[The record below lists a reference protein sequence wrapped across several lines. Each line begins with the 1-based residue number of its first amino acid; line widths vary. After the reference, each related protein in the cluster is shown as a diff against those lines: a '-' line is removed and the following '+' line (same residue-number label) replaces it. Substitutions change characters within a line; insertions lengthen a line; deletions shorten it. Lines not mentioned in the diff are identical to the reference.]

1 MSETNDLQRMRELI
15 DKLNEASRRYYDQ
28 NESDISDDE
37 WDAMYAELRG
47 LEEKTGERMADSPTR
62 RVGGA
67 VMEGFEQHRH
77 IARLWSMD
85 KAQSEE
91 EILAWAQRCEKQTND
106 AGGLPKNSY
115 CVEYKLDG
123 LTVNLTYDGGKL
135 VQAATRGNGEI
146 GEAILPQAMTIRT
159 IPLTIPFIG
168 RMEVQG
174 EGIMRLS
181 ELKKYNETAA
191 EPLKNARNAA
201 AGALRNLDPQVT
213 ASRHLDAFFYQIGYI
228 EGRSFETQQDM
239 LAFMKENGLNISP
252 FVCPAQTIEEA
263 LKAVHEIEQKRETL
277 DFLIDGATIKI
288 TDMRTR
294 EVLGT
299 TDKFPRWSIAFKF
312 PAQET
317 VTKLLKITW
326 EVGRTGK
333 LTPLAHLS
341 PVDICGVTVKRATLN
356 NYDDICRKRVRIGSE
371 VWVRRSNDVIPE
383 IMGVVWDGEGEA
395 PETDIQPPTV
405 CPACGGEL
413 VKLREDG
420 VHLFCLNR
428 TSCRP
433 QAIARMAHFASRQG
447 MDIETFSTRTA
458 GSFYDELGVR
468 SAADLYHLDREKLVA
483 LKGFGEKKAE
493 KLFAE
498 LEKSKDCE
506 LDAFLFAIGIPNIG
520 KKTACDLM
528 AHFGTLE
535 ALMGASEQ
543 ELVDVEDVGGIVAA
557 SITEYFSDE
566 ENRRFVNRL
575 LEAGVRPQMHAQQDA
590 GTLFEGMTF
599 VLTGTLPTLSRAQA
613 QEMIRKNGGK
623 ATGSVSKKTSIVLA
637 GESAGSK
644 LDKARE
650 PGGAHHRRGTVFAD
664 DRAAEAPGADGRL
677 KTCTL
682 NEKICG
688 SRPFPFVNLSW
699 YNQE

>member
-1 MSETNDLQRMRELI
+1 MGETNDLQRMRSLI

-37 WDAMYAELRG
+37 WDAMYAELRK
-47 LEEKTGERMADSPTR
+47 LEEKTGKRMADSPTR

-91 EILAWAQRCEKQTND
+91 EILAWAQRCEKQTTE

-123 LTVNLTYDGGKL
+123 LTVNLTYDGGRL
-135 VQAATRGNGEI
+135 IQAATRGNGEV

-159 IPLTIPFIG
+159 IPLTIPFTG

-181 ELKKYNETAA
+181 ELKKYNETSA

-239 LAFMKENGLNISP
+239 LDFMKANGLNISP
-252 FVCPAQTIEEA
+252 FVRPAQTIEEA
-263 LKAVHEIEQKRETL
+263 LEAVHQIEKERETL

-405 CPACGGEL
+405 CPACGGPL
-413 VKLREDG
+413 VKLRQDG

-458 GSFYDELGVR
+458 GLFYDELGVR
-468 SAADLYHLDREKLVA
+468 SAADLYSLDREKLVA
-483 LKGFGEKKAE
+483 LKGFGEKKAD
-493 KLFAE
+493 KLFDE

-520 KKTACDLM
+520 KKTAYDLM

-535 ALMGASEQ
+535 ALMGATEQ
-543 ELVDVEDVGGIVAA
+543 ELVDIEDVGEIVAS
-557 SITEYFSDE
+557 SITEYFADE

-575 LEAGVRPQMHAQQDA
+575 LEAGVHPQMHMQEDA
-590 GTLFEGMTF
+590 GTLFEGLTF

-650 PGGAHHRRGTVFAD
+650 LGVTIID
-664 DRAAEAPGADGRL
+664 EAQFLRMIEQQ
-677 KTCTL
+677 K
-682 NEKICG
+682 
-688 SRPFPFVNLSW
+688 RPETFGN
-699 YNQE
+699 

>member
-1 MSETNDLQRMRELI
+1 MGETNDLQRMRGLI

-37 WDAMYAELRG
+37 WDAMYAELRK

-91 EILAWAQRCEKQTND
+91 EILAWAQRCEKQTTE

-123 LTVNLTYDGGKL
+123 LTVNLTYDGGRL
-135 VQAATRGNGEI
+135 IQAATRGNGEV

-159 IPLTIPFIG
+159 IPLTIPFTG

-181 ELKKYNETAA
+181 ELKKYNETSA

-239 LAFMKENGLNISP
+239 LDFMKTNGLNISP
-252 FVCPAQTIEEA
+252 FVRPAQTIEEA
-263 LKAVHEIEQKRETL
+263 LEAVHQIEKERETL

-356 NYDDICRKRVRIGSE
+356 NYDDICRKRVRVGSE

-395 PETDIQPPTV
+395 PETDIQPPTI
-405 CPACGGEL
+405 CPACGGPL
-413 VKLREDG
+413 VKLRQDG

-458 GSFYDELGVR
+458 GLFYDELGVR
-468 SAADLYHLDREKLVA
+468 SAADLYSLDREKLVA
-483 LKGFGEKKAE
+483 LKGFGEKKAD

-520 KKTACDLM
+520 KKTAYDLM

-535 ALMGASEQ
+535 ALMGATEQ
-543 ELVDVEDVGGIVAA
+543 ELVDIEDVGEIVAS
-557 SITEYFSDE
+557 SITEYFADE

-575 LEAGVRPQMHAQQDA
+575 LEAGVHPQMHMQEDV
-590 GTLFEGMTF
+590 GTLFEGLTF

-650 PGGAHHRRGTVFAD
+650 LGVTIID
-664 DRAAEAPGADGRL
+664 EAQFLLMIERQ
-677 KTCTL
+677 K
-682 NEKICG
+682 
-688 SRPFPFVNLSW
+688 RPETFGN
-699 YNQE
+699 

>member
-67 VMEGFEQHRH
+67 MMEGFEQHRH

-85 KAQSEE
+85 KAQSED

-159 IPLTIPFIG
+159 IPLTIPFTG

-458 GSFYDELGVR
+458 GLFYDELGVR

-520 KKTACDLM
+520 KKTAYDLM

-543 ELVDVEDVGGIVAA
+543 ELEDVEDVGGIVAA
-557 SITEYFSDE
+557 SITEYFADE

-575 LEAGVRPQMHAQQDA
+575 LEAGIRPQMHAQQDA

-650 PGGAHHRRGTVFAD
+650 LGVRIID
-664 DRAAEAPGADGRL
+664 EAQFL
-677 KTCTL
+677 QMIEQQK
-682 NEKICG
+682 
-688 SRPFPFVNLSW
+688 RPEPTGD
-699 YNQE
+699 

>member
-159 IPLTIPFIG
+159 IPLTIPFTG

-395 PETDIQPPTV
+395 PETDIQPTV

-458 GSFYDELGVR
+458 GLFYDELGVR

-520 KKTACDLM
+520 KKTAYDLM

-543 ELVDVEDVGGIVAA
+543 ELEDVEDVGGIVAA
-557 SITEYFSDE
+557 SITEYFADE

-650 PGGAHHRRGTVFAD
+650 LGVRIID
-664 DRAAEAPGADGRL
+664 EAQFL
-677 KTCTL
+677 QMIEQQK
-682 NEKICG
+682 
-688 SRPFPFVNLSW
+688 RPEPTGD
-699 YNQE
+699 

>member
-1 MSETNDLQRMRELI
+1 MGETNDLQRMRGLI

-37 WDAMYAELRG
+37 WDAMYAELRK

-91 EILAWAQRCEKQTND
+91 EILAWAQRCEKQTTE

-123 LTVNLTYDGGKL
+123 LTVNLTYDGGRL
-135 VQAATRGNGEI
+135 IQAATRGNGEV

-159 IPLTIPFIG
+159 IPLTIPFTG

-181 ELKKYNETAA
+181 ELKKYNETSA

-239 LAFMKENGLNISP
+239 LDFMKANGLNISP
-252 FVCPAQTIEEA
+252 FVRPAQTIEEA
-263 LKAVHEIEQKRETL
+263 LEAVHQIEKERETL

-395 PETDIQPPTV
+395 PETDIQPPTI
-405 CPACGGEL
+405 CPACGGPL
-413 VKLREDG
+413 VKLRQDG

-458 GSFYDELGVR
+458 GLFYDELGVR
-468 SAADLYHLDREKLVA
+468 SAADLYSLDREKLVA
-483 LKGFGEKKAE
+483 LKGFGEKKAD

-520 KKTACDLM
+520 KKTAYDLM

-535 ALMGASEQ
+535 ALMGATEQ
-543 ELVDVEDVGGIVAA
+543 ELVDIEDVGEIVAS
-557 SITEYFSDE
+557 SITEYFADE

-575 LEAGVRPQMHAQQDA
+575 LEAGVHPQMHMQEDA
-590 GTLFEGMTF
+590 GTLFEGLTF

-650 PGGAHHRRGTVFAD
+650 LGVTIID
-664 DRAAEAPGADGRL
+664 EAQFLRMIEQQ
-677 KTCTL
+677 K
-682 NEKICG
+682 
-688 SRPFPFVNLSW
+688 RPETFGN
-699 YNQE
+699 

>member
-1 MSETNDLQRMRELI
+1 MSETNDSQRMRELI

-37 WDAMYAELRG
+37 WDAMYAELRR

-135 VQAATRGNGEI
+135 VQAATRGNGEV

-159 IPLTIPFIG
+159 IPLTIPFTG

-252 FVCPAQTIEEA
+252 FVRPAQTIEEA
-263 LKAVHEIEQKRETL
+263 LEAVHEIEQKRETL

-458 GSFYDELGVR
+458 GLFYDELGVR

-520 KKTACDLM
+520 KKTAYDLM

-543 ELVDVEDVGGIVAA
+543 ELEDVEDVGGIVAA
-557 SITEYFSDE
+557 SITEYFADE

-650 PGGAHHRRGTVFAD
+650 LGVRIID
-664 DRAAEAPGADGRL
+664 EAQFL
-677 KTCTL
+677 QMIEQQK
-682 NEKICG
+682 
-688 SRPFPFVNLSW
+688 RPEPTGD
-699 YNQE
+699 

>member
-1 MSETNDLQRMRELI
+1 MGETNDLQRMRGLI
-15 DKLNEASRRYYDQ
+15 DKLNEASCRYYNQ

-37 WDAMYAELRG
+37 WDAMYAELRK

-62 RVGGA
+62 RVGGT

-91 EILAWAQRCEKQTND
+91 EILAWAQRCEKQTTE

-123 LTVNLTYDGGKL
+123 LTVNLTYDGGRL
-135 VQAATRGNGEI
+135 IQAATRGNGEV

-159 IPLTIPFIG
+159 IPLTIPFTG

-181 ELKKYNETAA
+181 ELKKYNETSA

-239 LAFMKENGLNISP
+239 LDFMKTNGLNISP
-252 FVCPAQTIEEA
+252 FVRPAQTIEEA
-263 LKAVHEIEQKRETL
+263 LEAVHQIEKDRETL

-405 CPACGGEL
+405 CPACGGPL
-413 VKLREDG
+413 VKLRQDG

-458 GSFYDELGVR
+458 GLFYDELGVR
-468 SAADLYHLDREKLVA
+468 SAADLYSLDREKLVA
-483 LKGFGEKKAE
+483 LKGFGEKKAD

-520 KKTACDLM
+520 KKTAYDLM

-535 ALMGASEQ
+535 ALMGATEQ
-543 ELVDVEDVGGIVAA
+543 ELVDIEDVGEIVAS
-557 SITEYFSDE
+557 SITEYFADE
-566 ENRRFVNRL
+566 ENCRFVNRL
-575 LEAGVRPQMHAQQDA
+575 LEAGVHPQMHMQEDA
-590 GTLFEGMTF
+590 GTLFEGLTF

-644 LDKARE
+644 LDKAHE
-650 PGGAHHRRGTVFAD
+650 LGVTIID
-664 DRAAEAPGADGRL
+664 EAQFLRMIEQQ
-677 KTCTL
+677 K
-682 NEKICG
+682 
-688 SRPFPFVNLSW
+688 RPETFGN
-699 YNQE
+699 

>member
-159 IPLTIPFIG
+159 IPLTIPFTG

-252 FVCPAQTIEEA
+252 FVRPAQTIEEA
-263 LKAVHEIEQKRETL
+263 LEAVREIEQKRETL

-458 GSFYDELGVR
+458 GLFYDELGVR

-483 LKGFGEKKAE
+483 LKGFGEKKTE

-520 KKTACDLM
+520 KKTAYDLM

-543 ELVDVEDVGGIVAA
+543 ELEDVEDVGGIVAA
-557 SITEYFSDE
+557 SITEYFADE

-575 LEAGVRPQMHAQQDA
+575 LEAGVRPQMHMQQDA

-650 PGGAHHRRGTVFAD
+650 LGVRIID
-664 DRAAEAPGADGRL
+664 EAQFL
-677 KTCTL
+677 QMIEQQK
-682 NEKICG
+682 
-688 SRPFPFVNLSW
+688 RPEPTGD
-699 YNQE
+699 

>member
-1 MSETNDLQRMRELI
+1 MGETNDLQRMRGLI

-37 WDAMYAELRG
+37 WDAMYAELRK

-91 EILAWAQRCEKQTND
+91 EILVWAQRCEKQTTE

-123 LTVNLTYDGGKL
+123 LTVNLTYDGGRL
-135 VQAATRGNGEI
+135 IQAATRGNGEV

-159 IPLTIPFIG
+159 IPLTIPFTG

-181 ELKKYNETAA
+181 ELKKYNETSA

-239 LAFMKENGLNISP
+239 LDFMKANGLNISP
-252 FVCPAQTIEEA
+252 FVRPAQTIEEA
-263 LKAVHEIEQKRETL
+263 LKAVHQIEKERETL

-405 CPACGGEL
+405 CPACGGPL
-413 VKLREDG
+413 VKLRQDG

-458 GSFYDELGVR
+458 GLFYDELGVR
-468 SAADLYHLDREKLVA
+468 SAADLYSLDREKLVA
-483 LKGFGEKKAE
+483 LKGFGEKKAD

-520 KKTACDLM
+520 KKTAYDLM

-535 ALMGASEQ
+535 ALMGATEQ
-543 ELVDVEDVGGIVAA
+543 ELVDIEDVGEIVAS
-557 SITEYFSDE
+557 SITEYFADE

-575 LEAGVRPQMHAQQDA
+575 LEAGVHPQMHMQEDA
-590 GTLFEGMTF
+590 GTLFEGLTF

-650 PGGAHHRRGTVFAD
+650 LGVTIID
-664 DRAAEAPGADGRL
+664 EAQFLRMIEQQ
-677 KTCTL
+677 K
-682 NEKICG
+682 
-688 SRPFPFVNLSW
+688 RPETFGN
-699 YNQE
+699 

>member
-37 WDAMYAELRG
+37 WDAMYAELRR

-135 VQAATRGNGEI
+135 VQAATRGNGEV

-159 IPLTIPFIG
+159 IPLTIPFTG

-252 FVCPAQTIEEA
+252 FVRPAQTIEEA
-263 LKAVHEIEQKRETL
+263 LEAVHEIEQKRETL

-458 GSFYDELGVR
+458 GLFYDELGVR

-543 ELVDVEDVGGIVAA
+543 ELEDVEDVGGVVAA
-557 SITEYFSDE
+557 SITEYFADE

-650 PGGAHHRRGTVFAD
+650 LGVRIID
-664 DRAAEAPGADGRL
+664 EAQFL
-677 KTCTL
+677 QMIEQQK
-682 NEKICG
+682 
-688 SRPFPFVNLSW
+688 RPEPTGD
-699 YNQE
+699 

>member
-1 MSETNDLQRMRELI
+1 MGETNDLQRMRGLI

-37 WDAMYAELRG
+37 WDAMYAELRK

-91 EILAWAQRCEKQTND
+91 EILAWAQRCEKQTTE

-123 LTVNLTYDGGKL
+123 LTVNLTYDGGRL
-135 VQAATRGNGEI
+135 IQAATRGNGEV

-159 IPLTIPFIG
+159 IPLTIPFTG

-174 EGIMRLS
+174 EGIMRIS
-181 ELKKYNETAA
+181 ELKKYNETSA

-239 LAFMKENGLNISP
+239 LDFMKANGLNISP
-252 FVCPAQTIEEA
+252 FVRPAQTIEEA
-263 LKAVHEIEQKRETL
+263 LEAVHQIEKERETL

-405 CPACGGEL
+405 CPACGGPL
-413 VKLREDG
+413 VKLRQDG

-458 GSFYDELGVR
+458 GLFYDELGVR
-468 SAADLYHLDREKLVA
+468 SAADLYSLDREKLVA
-483 LKGFGEKKAE
+483 LKGFGEKKAD

-520 KKTACDLM
+520 KKTAYDLM

-535 ALMGASEQ
+535 ALMGATEQ
-543 ELVDVEDVGGIVAA
+543 ELVDIEDVGEIVAS
-557 SITEYFSDE
+557 SITEYFADE

-575 LEAGVRPQMHAQQDA
+575 LEAGVHPQMHMQEDA
-590 GTLFEGMTF
+590 GTLFEGLTF

-650 PGGAHHRRGTVFAD
+650 LGVTIID
-664 DRAAEAPGADGRL
+664 EAQFLRMIEQQ
-677 KTCTL
+677 K
-682 NEKICG
+682 
-688 SRPFPFVNLSW
+688 RPETFGN
-699 YNQE
+699 

>member
-37 WDAMYAELRG
+37 WDAMYAELRR
-47 LEEKTGERMADSPTR
+47 LEEKTGERMTDSPTR

-91 EILAWAQRCEKQTND
+91 EIFAWAQRCEKQTDD

-135 VQAATRGNGEI
+135 VQAATRGNGEV

-159 IPLTIPFIG
+159 IPLTIPFTG

-228 EGRSFETQQDM
+228 EGKSFETQQDM

-252 FVCPAQTIEEA
+252 FVRPAQTIEEA
-263 LKAVHEIEQKRETL
+263 MEAVHEIEKERETL

-333 LTPLAHLS
+333 LTPLAHLA

-383 IMGVVWDGEGEA
+383 IMGVVWDGEGEP

-458 GSFYDELGVR
+458 GLFYDELGVR
-468 SAADLYHLDREKLVA
+468 SAADLYSLDREKLVA
-483 LKGFGEKKAE
+483 LKGFGEKKAD

-498 LEKSKDCE
+498 LEKSKNCE
-506 LDAFLFAIGIPNIG
+506 LDSFLFAIGIPNIG
-520 KKTACDLM
+520 KKTAYDLM

-535 ALMGASEQ
+535 ALMSATEQ
-543 ELVDVEDVGGIVAA
+543 ELVDIEDVGEIVAS
-557 SITEYFSDE
+557 SITEYFADE

-575 LEAGVRPQMHAQQDA
+575 LEAGVRPQMHAQEDA
-590 GTLFEGMTF
+590 GTLFEGLTF

-623 ATGSVSKKTSIVLA
+623 ATGSVSRKTSIVLA

-650 PGGAHHRRGTVFAD
+650 LGVRIIDEAQFLQMIEQQKRPETTD
-664 DRAAEAPGADGRL
+664 D
-677 KTCTL
+677 
-682 NEKICG
+682 
-688 SRPFPFVNLSW
+688 
-699 YNQE
+699 

>member
-47 LEEKTGERMADSPTR
+47 LEEKNGERMADSPTR

-135 VQAATRGNGEI
+135 VQAATRGNGEV

-159 IPLTIPFIG
+159 IPLTIPFTG

-252 FVCPAQTIEEA
+252 FVRPAQTIEEA
-263 LKAVHEIEQKRETL
+263 LEAVHEIEQTRETL

-458 GSFYDELGVR
+458 GLFYDELGVR

-493 KLFAE
+493 KLYAE

-520 KKTACDLM
+520 KKTAYDLM

-543 ELVDVEDVGGIVAA
+543 ELEDVEDVGGIVAA
-557 SITEYFSDE
+557 SITEYFADE

-650 PGGAHHRRGTVFAD
+650 LGVRIID
-664 DRAAEAPGADGRL
+664 EAQFLQMIEQQKHPEPTGD
-677 KTCTL
+677 
-682 NEKICG
+682 
-688 SRPFPFVNLSW
+688 
-699 YNQE
+699 

>member
-1 MSETNDLQRMRELI
+1 MSETNDLQRIRELI

-37 WDAMYAELRG
+37 WDAMYAELRK

-159 IPLTIPFIG
+159 IPLTIPFTG

-228 EGRSFETQQDM
+228 EGKSFETQQDM

-252 FVCPAQTIEEA
+252 FVRPAQTIEEA
-263 LKAVHEIEQKRETL
+263 LEAVHEIEQKRETL

-458 GSFYDELGVR
+458 GLFYDELGVR

-520 KKTACDLM
+520 KKTAYDLM

-543 ELVDVEDVGGIVAA
+543 ELEDVEDVGGIVAA
-557 SITEYFSDE
+557 SITEYFADE

-650 PGGAHHRRGTVFAD
+650 LGVRIID
-664 DRAAEAPGADGRL
+664 EAQFL
-677 KTCTL
+677 QMIEQQK
-682 NEKICG
+682 
-688 SRPFPFVNLSW
+688 RP
-699 YNQE
+699 ETTGD

>member
-1 MSETNDLQRMRELI
+1 MGETNDLQRMRGLI

-37 WDAMYAELRG
+37 WDAMYAELRK

-91 EILAWAQRCEKQTND
+91 EILAWAQRCEKQTTE

-123 LTVNLTYDGGKL
+123 LTVNLTYDGGRL
-135 VQAATRGNGEI
+135 IQAATRGNGEV
-146 GEAILPQAMTIRT
+146 GEAILPQALTIRT
-159 IPLTIPFIG
+159 IPLTIPFTG

-181 ELKKYNETAA
+181 ELKKYNETSA

-239 LAFMKENGLNISP
+239 LDFMKTNGLNISP
-252 FVCPAQTIEEA
+252 FVRPAQTIEEA
-263 LKAVHEIEQKRETL
+263 LEAVHQIEKERETL

-405 CPACGGEL
+405 CPACGGPL
-413 VKLREDG
+413 VKLRQDG

-458 GSFYDELGVR
+458 GLFYDELGVR
-468 SAADLYHLDREKLVA
+468 SAADLYSLDREKLVA
-483 LKGFGEKKAE
+483 LKGFGEKKAD

-520 KKTACDLM
+520 KKTAYDLM

-535 ALMGASEQ
+535 ALMGATEQ
-543 ELVDVEDVGGIVAA
+543 ELVDIEDVGEIVAS
-557 SITEYFSDE
+557 SITEYFADE

-575 LEAGVRPQMHAQQDA
+575 LEAGVHPQMHMQEDA
-590 GTLFEGMTF
+590 GTLFEGLTF

-650 PGGAHHRRGTVFAD
+650 LGVTIID
-664 DRAAEAPGADGRL
+664 EAQFLRMIEQQKRSETFG
-677 KTCTL
+677 
-682 NEKICG
+682 N
-688 SRPFPFVNLSW
+688 
-699 YNQE
+699 

>member
-1 MSETNDLQRMRELI
+1 MGETNDLQRMRGLI

-37 WDAMYAELRG
+37 WDAMYAELRT
-47 LEEKTGERMADSPTR
+47 LEEKTGERMVDSPTR

-91 EILAWAQRCEKQTND
+91 EILAWAQRCEKQTTE

-123 LTVNLTYDGGKL
+123 LTVNLTYDGGRL
-135 VQAATRGNGEI
+135 IQAATRGNGEV

-159 IPLTIPFIG
+159 IPLTIPFTG

-181 ELKKYNETAA
+181 ELKKYNETSA

-239 LAFMKENGLNISP
+239 LDFMKTNGLNISP
-252 FVCPAQTIEEA
+252 FVRPAQTIEEA
-263 LKAVHEIEQKRETL
+263 LEAVHQIEKERETL

-405 CPACGGEL
+405 CPACGGPL
-413 VKLREDG
+413 VKLRQDG

-458 GSFYDELGVR
+458 GLFYDELGVR
-468 SAADLYHLDREKLVA
+468 SAADLYSLDREKLVA
-483 LKGFGEKKAE
+483 LKGFGEKKAD

-520 KKTACDLM
+520 KKTAYDLM

-535 ALMGASEQ
+535 ALMGATEQ
-543 ELVDVEDVGGIVAA
+543 ELVDIEDVGEIVAS
-557 SITEYFSDE
+557 SITEYFADE
-566 ENRRFVNRL
+566 ENRCFVNRL
-575 LEAGVRPQMHAQQDA
+575 LEAGVHPQMHMQEDA
-590 GTLFEGMTF
+590 GTLFEGLTF

-650 PGGAHHRRGTVFAD
+650 LGVTIID
-664 DRAAEAPGADGRL
+664 EAQFLRMIEQQ
-677 KTCTL
+677 K
-682 NEKICG
+682 
-688 SRPFPFVNLSW
+688 RPETFGN
-699 YNQE
+699 

>member
-1 MSETNDLQRMRELI
+1 MGETNDLQRMRGLI

-37 WDAMYAELRG
+37 WDAMYAELRK

-91 EILAWAQRCEKQTND
+91 EILAWAQRCEKQTTE

-123 LTVNLTYDGGKL
+123 LTVNLTYDGGRL
-135 VQAATRGNGEI
+135 IQAATRGNGEV

-159 IPLTIPFIG
+159 IPLTIPFTG

-181 ELKKYNETAA
+181 ELKKYNETSA

-239 LAFMKENGLNISP
+239 LDFMKTNGLNISP
-252 FVCPAQTIEEA
+252 FVRPAQTIEEA
-263 LKAVHEIEQKRETL
+263 LEAVHQIEKERETL

-395 PETDIQPPTV
+395 PETDIQPPTI
-405 CPACGGEL
+405 CPACGGPL
-413 VKLREDG
+413 VKLRQDG

-458 GSFYDELGVR
+458 GLFYDELGVR
-468 SAADLYHLDREKLVA
+468 SAADLYSLDREKLVA
-483 LKGFGEKKAE
+483 LKGFGEKKAD

-520 KKTACDLM
+520 KKTAYDLM

-535 ALMGASEQ
+535 ALMGATEQ
-543 ELVDVEDVGGIVAA
+543 ELVDIEDVGEIVAS
-557 SITEYFSDE
+557 SITEYFADE

-575 LEAGVRPQMHAQQDA
+575 LEAGVHPQMHMQEDA
-590 GTLFEGMTF
+590 GTLFEGLTF

-650 PGGAHHRRGTVFAD
+650 LGVTIIDEDQFLRMI
-664 DRAAEAPGADGRL
+664 EQQ
-677 KTCTL
+677 K
-682 NEKICG
+682 
-688 SRPFPFVNLSW
+688 RPETFGN
-699 YNQE
+699 

>member
-1 MSETNDLQRMRELI
+1 MGETNDLQRMRGLI

-37 WDAMYAELRG
+37 WDAMYAELRK

-91 EILAWAQRCEKQTND
+91 EILAWAQRCEKQTTE

-123 LTVNLTYDGGKL
+123 LTVNLTYDGGRL
-135 VQAATRGNGEI
+135 IQAATRGNGEV

-159 IPLTIPFIG
+159 IPLTIPFTG

-181 ELKKYNETAA
+181 ELKKYNETSA

-239 LAFMKENGLNISP
+239 LDFMKTNGLNISP
-252 FVCPAQTIEEA
+252 FVRPAQTIEEA
-263 LKAVHEIEQKRETL
+263 LEAVHQIEKERETL

-356 NYDDICRKRVRIGSE
+356 NYDDIRRKRVRIGSE

-395 PETDIQPPTV
+395 PETDIQPPTI
-405 CPACGGEL
+405 CPACGGPL
-413 VKLREDG
+413 VKLRQDG

-458 GSFYDELGVR
+458 GLFYDELGVR
-468 SAADLYHLDREKLVA
+468 SAADLYSLDREKLVA
-483 LKGFGEKKAE
+483 LKGFGEKKAD

-520 KKTACDLM
+520 KKTAYDLM

-535 ALMGASEQ
+535 ALMGATEQ
-543 ELVDVEDVGGIVAA
+543 ELVDIEDVGEIVAS
-557 SITEYFSDE
+557 SITEYFADE

-575 LEAGVRPQMHAQQDA
+575 LEAGVHPQMHMQEDA
-590 GTLFEGMTF
+590 GTLFEGLTF

-650 PGGAHHRRGTVFAD
+650 LGVTIID
-664 DRAAEAPGADGRL
+664 EAQFLRMIERQ
-677 KTCTL
+677 K
-682 NEKICG
+682 
-688 SRPFPFVNLSW
+688 RPETFGN
-699 YNQE
+699 

>member
-1 MSETNDLQRMRELI
+1 MGETNDLQRMRGLI

-37 WDAMYAELRG
+37 WDAMYAELRK
-47 LEEKTGERMADSPTR
+47 LEEKTGKRMADSPTR

-91 EILAWAQRCEKQTND
+91 EILAWAQRCEKQTTE

-123 LTVNLTYDGGKL
+123 LTVNLTYDGGRL
-135 VQAATRGNGEI
+135 IQAATRGNGEV

-159 IPLTIPFIG
+159 IPLTIPFTG

-181 ELKKYNETAA
+181 ELKKYNETSA

-239 LAFMKENGLNISP
+239 LDFMKANGLNISP
-252 FVCPAQTIEEA
+252 FVRPAQTIEEA
-263 LKAVHEIEQKRETL
+263 LEAVHQIEKERETL

-288 TDMRTR
+288 ADMRTR

-405 CPACGGEL
+405 CPACGGPL
-413 VKLREDG
+413 VKLRQDG

-458 GSFYDELGVR
+458 GLFYDELGVR
-468 SAADLYHLDREKLVA
+468 SAADLYSLDREKLVA
-483 LKGFGEKKAE
+483 LKGFGEKKAD

-520 KKTACDLM
+520 KKTAYDLM

-535 ALMGASEQ
+535 ALMGATEQ
-543 ELVDVEDVGGIVAA
+543 ELVDIEDVGEIVAS
-557 SITEYFSDE
+557 SITEYFADE

-575 LEAGVRPQMHAQQDA
+575 LEAGVHPQMHMQEDA
-590 GTLFEGMTF
+590 GTLFEGLTF

-650 PGGAHHRRGTVFAD
+650 LGVTIID
-664 DRAAEAPGADGRL
+664 EAQFLRMIEQQ
-677 KTCTL
+677 K
-682 NEKICG
+682 
-688 SRPFPFVNLSW
+688 RPETFGN
-699 YNQE
+699 

>member
-159 IPLTIPFIG
+159 IPLTIPFTG

-228 EGRSFETQQDM
+228 EGKSFETQQDM

-252 FVCPAQTIEEA
+252 FVRPAQTIEEA
-263 LKAVHEIEQKRETL
+263 LEAVHEIEQKRETL

-458 GSFYDELGVR
+458 GLFYDELGVR
-468 SAADLYHLDREKLVA
+468 SAADLYHLDREK
-483 LKGFGEKKAE
+483 
-493 KLFAE
+493 

-520 KKTACDLM
+520 KKTAYDLM

-557 SITEYFSDE
+557 SITEYFADE

-650 PGGAHHRRGTVFAD
+650 LGVRIIDEAQFLQMIEQQKRPEMTGA
-664 DRAAEAPGADGRL
+664 
-677 KTCTL
+677 
-682 NEKICG
+682 
-688 SRPFPFVNLSW
+688 
-699 YNQE
+699 

>member
-1 MSETNDLQRMRELI
+1 MGETNDLQRMRGLI

-37 WDAMYAELRG
+37 WDAMYAELRK

-91 EILAWAQRCEKQTND
+91 EILAWAQRCEKQTTE

-123 LTVNLTYDGGKL
+123 LTVNLTYDGGRL
-135 VQAATRGNGEI
+135 IQAATRGNGEV

-159 IPLTIPFIG
+159 IPLTIPFTG

-181 ELKKYNETAA
+181 ELKKYNETSA

-239 LAFMKENGLNISP
+239 LDFMKANGLNISP
-252 FVCPAQTIEEA
+252 FVRPAQTIEEA
-263 LKAVHEIEQKRETL
+263 LEAVHQIEKERETL

-405 CPACGGEL
+405 CPACGGPL
-413 VKLREDG
+413 VKLRQDG

-458 GSFYDELGVR
+458 GLFYDELGVR
-468 SAADLYHLDREKLVA
+468 SAADLYSLDREKLVA
-483 LKGFGEKKAE
+483 LKGFGEKKAD

-520 KKTACDLM
+520 KKTAYDLM

-535 ALMGASEQ
+535 ALMGATEQ
-543 ELVDVEDVGGIVAA
+543 ELVDIEDVGEIVAS
-557 SITEYFSDE
+557 SITEYFADE

-575 LEAGVRPQMHAQQDA
+575 LEAGVHPQMHMQEDA
-590 GTLFEGMTF
+590 GTLFEGLTF

-650 PGGAHHRRGTVFAD
+650 LGVTIID
-664 DRAAEAPGADGRL
+664 
-677 KTCTL
+677 
-682 NEKICG
+682 
-688 SRPFPFVNLSW
+688 
-699 YNQE
+699 

>member
-1 MSETNDLQRMRELI
+1 MSETNDLQRIRELI

-159 IPLTIPFIG
+159 IPLTIPFTG

-252 FVCPAQTIEEA
+252 FVCPVQTIEEA
-263 LKAVHEIEQKRETL
+263 LEAVHEIEQKRETL

-433 QAIARMAHFASRQG
+433 QAIDRMAHFASRQG

-458 GSFYDELGVR
+458 GLFYDELGVR

-520 KKTACDLM
+520 KKTAYDLM

-543 ELVDVEDVGGIVAA
+543 ELEDVEDVGGIVAA
-557 SITEYFSDE
+557 SITEYFADE

-575 LEAGVRPQMHAQQDA
+575 LEAGIRPQMHAQQDA

-623 ATGSVSKKTSIVLA
+623 ATGSVSKKTNIVLA

-650 PGGAHHRRGTVFAD
+650 LGVRIID
-664 DRAAEAPGADGRL
+664 EAQFL
-677 KTCTL
+677 QMIEQQK
-682 NEKICG
+682 
-688 SRPFPFVNLSW
+688 RPEPTGD
-699 YNQE
+699 

>member
-1 MSETNDLQRMRELI
+1 MGETNDLQRMRGLI
-15 DKLNEASRRYYDQ
+15 DKLNEASRRYYEQ

-37 WDAMYAELRG
+37 WDAMYAELRK

-77 IARLWSMD
+77 IAHLWSMD

-91 EILAWAQRCEKQTND
+91 EILAWAQRCEKQTTE

-123 LTVNLTYDGGKL
+123 LTVNLTYDGGRL
-135 VQAATRGNGEI
+135 IQAATRGNGEV

-159 IPLTIPFIG
+159 IPLTIPFTG

-181 ELKKYNETAA
+181 ELKKYNETSA

-239 LAFMKENGLNISP
+239 LDFMKTNGLNISP
-252 FVCPAQTIEEA
+252 FVRPAQTIEEA
-263 LKAVHEIEQKRETL
+263 LEAVHQIEKERETL

-383 IMGVVWDGEGEA
+383 IMGVVWNREGEA
-395 PETDIQPPTV
+395 PETDIQPPTI
-405 CPACGGEL
+405 CPACGGPL
-413 VKLREDG
+413 VKLRQDG

-458 GSFYDELGVR
+458 GLFYDELGVR
-468 SAADLYHLDREKLVA
+468 SAADLYSLDREKLVA
-483 LKGFGEKKAE
+483 LKGFGEKKAD

-520 KKTACDLM
+520 KKTAYDLM

-535 ALMGASEQ
+535 ALMGATEQ
-543 ELVDVEDVGGIVAA
+543 ELVDIEDVGEIVAS
-557 SITEYFSDE
+557 SITEYFADE

-575 LEAGVRPQMHAQQDA
+575 LEAGVHPQMHTQEDA
-590 GTLFEGMTF
+590 GTLFEGLTF

-650 PGGAHHRRGTVFAD
+650 LGVTIID
-664 DRAAEAPGADGRL
+664 EAQFL
-677 KTCTL
+677 SMIEQQK
-682 NEKICG
+682 
-688 SRPFPFVNLSW
+688 RPETFGN
-699 YNQE
+699 

>member
-1 MSETNDLQRMRELI
+1 MGETNDLQRMRGLI

-37 WDAMYAELRG
+37 WDAMYAELRK
-47 LEEKTGERMADSPTR
+47 LEEKTGERMAESPTR

-67 VMEGFEQHRH
+67 VLEGFEQHRH

-91 EILAWAQRCEKQTND
+91 EILAWAQRCEKQTTE

-123 LTVNLTYDGGKL
+123 LTVNLTYDGGRL
-135 VQAATRGNGEI
+135 IQAATRGNGEV

-159 IPLTIPFIG
+159 IPLTIPFTG

-181 ELKKYNETAA
+181 ELKKYNETSA

-239 LAFMKENGLNISP
+239 LDFMKANGLNISP
-252 FVCPAQTIEEA
+252 FVRPAQTIEEA
-263 LKAVHEIEQKRETL
+263 LEAVHQIEKERETL

-383 IMGVVWDGEGEA
+383 IMGVDWDGEGEA

-405 CPACGGEL
+405 CPACGGPL
-413 VKLREDG
+413 VKLRQDG

-458 GSFYDELGVR
+458 GLFYDELGVR
-468 SAADLYHLDREKLVA
+468 SAADLYSLDREKLVA
-483 LKGFGEKKAE
+483 LKGFGEKKAD

-520 KKTACDLM
+520 KKTAYDLM

-535 ALMGASEQ
+535 ALMGATEQ
-543 ELVDVEDVGGIVAA
+543 ELVDIEDVGEIVAS
-557 SITEYFSDE
+557 SITEYFADE

-575 LEAGVRPQMHAQQDA
+575 LEAGVHPQMHMQEDA
-590 GTLFEGMTF
+590 GTLFEGLTF

-650 PGGAHHRRGTVFAD
+650 LGVTIID
-664 DRAAEAPGADGRL
+664 EAQFLRMIEQQ
-677 KTCTL
+677 K
-682 NEKICG
+682 
-688 SRPFPFVNLSW
+688 RPETFGN
-699 YNQE
+699 

>member
-37 WDAMYAELRG
+37 WDAMYAELRK

-91 EILAWAQRCEKQTND
+91 EILTWAQRCEKQTND

-135 VQAATRGNGEI
+135 VQAATRGNGEV

-159 IPLTIPFIG
+159 IPLTIPFTG

-228 EGRSFETQQDM
+228 EGKSFETQQDM

-252 FVCPAQTIEEA
+252 FVRPAQTIGEA
-263 LKAVHEIEQKRETL
+263 LEAVHEIEQKRETL

-333 LTPLAHLS
+333 LTPLAHLA

-405 CPACGGEL
+405 CPACGSEL

-447 MDIETFSTRTA
+447 MDIETFSIRTA
-458 GSFYDELGVR
+458 GLFYDELGVR

-520 KKTACDLM
+520 KKTAYDLM
-528 AHFGTLE
+528 AHFSTLE

-543 ELVDVEDVGGIVAA
+543 ELEDVEDVGGIVAA
-557 SITEYFSDE
+557 SITEYFADE

-575 LEAGVRPQMHAQQDA
+575 LEAGVHPQMHAQQDA
-590 GTLFEGMTF
+590 GSLFEGMTF

-650 PGGAHHRRGTVFAD
+650 LGVRIID
-664 DRAAEAPGADGRL
+664 EAQFL
-677 KTCTL
+677 QMIEQQK
-682 NEKICG
+682 
-688 SRPFPFVNLSW
+688 RP
-699 YNQE
+699 EATGD

>member
-1 MSETNDLQRMRELI
+1 MGETNDLQRMRGLI

-37 WDAMYAELRG
+37 WDAMYAELRK

-91 EILAWAQRCEKQTND
+91 EILAWAQRCEKQTTE

-123 LTVNLTYDGGKL
+123 LTVNLTYDGGRL
-135 VQAATRGNGEI
+135 IQAATRGNGEV

-159 IPLTIPFIG
+159 IPLTIPFTG

-181 ELKKYNETAA
+181 ELKKYNETSA

-239 LAFMKENGLNISP
+239 LDFMKTNGLNISP
-252 FVCPAQTIEEA
+252 FVRPAQTIEEA
-263 LKAVHEIEQKRETL
+263 LEAVHQIEKERETL

-405 CPACGGEL
+405 CPACGGPL
-413 VKLREDG
+413 VKLRQDG

-458 GSFYDELGVR
+458 GLFYDELGVR
-468 SAADLYHLDREKLVA
+468 SAADLYSLDREKLVA
-483 LKGFGEKKAE
+483 LKGFGEKKAD

-520 KKTACDLM
+520 KKTAYDLM

-535 ALMGASEQ
+535 ALMGATEQ
-543 ELVDVEDVGGIVAA
+543 ELVDIEDVGEIVAS
-557 SITEYFSDE
+557 SITEYFADE

-575 LEAGVRPQMHAQQDA
+575 LEAGVHPQMHMQEDA
-590 GTLFEGMTF
+590 GTLFEGLTF

-613 QEMIRKNGGK
+613 QEMIRKNGGM
-623 ATGSVSKKTSIVLA
+623 ATESVSKKTSIVLA
-637 GESAGSK
+637 GESAGNK

-650 PGGAHHRRGTVFAD
+650 LGVTIIDEDQFLRMI
-664 DRAAEAPGADGRL
+664 EQQ
-677 KTCTL
+677 K
-682 NEKICG
+682 
-688 SRPFPFVNLSW
+688 RPETFGN
-699 YNQE
+699 

>member
-37 WDAMYAELRG
+37 WDAMYAELRR

-135 VQAATRGNGEI
+135 VQAATRGNGEV

-159 IPLTIPFIG
+159 IPLTIPFTG
-168 RMEVQG
+168 RIEVQG

-252 FVCPAQTIEEA
+252 FVRPAQTIEEA
-263 LKAVHEIEQKRETL
+263 LEAVHEIEQKRETL

-458 GSFYDELGVR
+458 GLFYDELGVR

-520 KKTACDLM
+520 KKTAYDLM

-535 ALMGASEQ
+535 ALMSASEQ
-543 ELVDVEDVGGIVAA
+543 ELEDVEDVGGIVAA
-557 SITEYFSDE
+557 SITEYFADE

-650 PGGAHHRRGTVFAD
+650 LGVRIID
-664 DRAAEAPGADGRL
+664 EAQFL
-677 KTCTL
+677 QMIEQQK
-682 NEKICG
+682 
-688 SRPFPFVNLSW
+688 RPEPTGD
-699 YNQE
+699 

>member
-37 WDAMYAELRG
+37 WDVMYAELRG

-67 VMEGFEQHRH
+67 VMEDFEQHRH

-135 VQAATRGNGEI
+135 VQAATRGNGEV

-159 IPLTIPFIG
+159 IPLTIPFTG
-168 RMEVQG
+168 RIEVQG

-252 FVCPAQTIEEA
+252 FVRPAQTIEEA
-263 LKAVHEIEQKRETL
+263 LEAVHEIEQKRETL

-458 GSFYDELGVR
+458 GLFYDELGVR

-520 KKTACDLM
+520 KKTAYDLM

-543 ELVDVEDVGGIVAA
+543 ELEDVEDVGGIVAA
-557 SITEYFSDE
+557 SITEYFADE

-637 GESAGSK
+637 GESVGSK

-650 PGGAHHRRGTVFAD
+650 LGVRIID
-664 DRAAEAPGADGRL
+664 EAQFL
-677 KTCTL
+677 QMIEQQK
-682 NEKICG
+682 
-688 SRPFPFVNLSW
+688 RPEPTGD
-699 YNQE
+699 

>member
-1 MSETNDLQRMRELI
+1 M
-15 DKLNEASRRYYDQ
+15 
-28 NESDISDDE
+28 
-37 WDAMYAELRG
+37 
-47 LEEKTGERMADSPTR
+47 
-62 RVGGA
+62 
-67 VMEGFEQHRH
+67 
-77 IARLWSMD
+77 
-85 KAQSEE
+85 
-91 EILAWAQRCEKQTND
+91 
-106 AGGLPKNSY
+106 
-115 CVEYKLDG
+115 EYKLDG

-159 IPLTIPFIG
+159 IPLTIPFTG

-228 EGRSFETQQDM
+228 EGKSFETQQDM

-252 FVCPAQTIEEA
+252 FVRPAQTIEEA
-263 LKAVHEIEQKRETL
+263 LEAVHEIEQKRETL

-317 VTKLLKITW
+317 VTW

-405 CPACGGEL
+405 CPACGSEL

-458 GSFYDELGVR
+458 GLFYDELGVR
-468 SAADLYHLDREKLVA
+468 SAADLYHLDREKLVT

-520 KKTACDLM
+520 KKTAYDLM

-613 QEMIRKNGGK
+613 QEIIRKNGGK

-650 PGGAHHRRGTVFAD
+650 LGVRIIDEAQFLQMIEQQKRPGPTGD
-664 DRAAEAPGADGRL
+664 
-677 KTCTL
+677 
-682 NEKICG
+682 
-688 SRPFPFVNLSW
+688 
-699 YNQE
+699 

>member
-159 IPLTIPFIG
+159 IPLTIPFTG

-252 FVCPAQTIEEA
+252 FVRPAQTIEEA
-263 LKAVHEIEQKRETL
+263 LEAVHEIEQKRETL

-405 CPACGGEL
+405 CPACGSEL

-458 GSFYDELGVR
+458 GLFYDELGVR

-520 KKTACDLM
+520 KKTAYDLM

-650 PGGAHHRRGTVFAD
+650 LGVRIIDEAQFLQMIEQQKRPETTD
-664 DRAAEAPGADGRL
+664 D
-677 KTCTL
+677 
-682 NEKICG
+682 
-688 SRPFPFVNLSW
+688 
-699 YNQE
+699 